1 MTCKFGRI
9 RKSPIRFGFPGSSNG
24 KEFSYNVRDLGSILG
39 LGRSP
44 GVENAIHS
52 SILAWKITRTEEHG
66 RLQTMGSQRVRHDC
80 VTNTH
85 FSSFHYKENNTGT
98 ARWKRCIGQGM
109 RGGDAQLSYLLQAPR
124 LTCQGLQVF
133 TVLPLITFDFLV
145 TNSHPEATQEPH
157 PESPL

>member
-1 MTCKFGRI
+1 MGW
-9 RKSPIRFGFPGSSNG
+9 IRFFTNRTIREAP
-24 KEFSYNVRDLGSILG
+24 
-39 LGRSP
+39 
-44 GVENAIHS
+44 
-52 SILAWKITRTEEHG
+52 ITRIYLQCRRLRFDSWVRKIPWRREWQPTPVFWPGESIPWRKEPG